1 MQKNR
6 IRPCKQRKN
15 RLELSYHTKSE
26 RGLIQMRAKSLIQ
39 ALTGTS
45 HIVCES
51 IENNEAF
58 RTIKIIARPDRKSQC
73 RCGFCQKKCPLYD
86 KGKGKR
92 EWRCLDIGGAKAY
105 IVSESPRVSC
115 KEHGVVTAHV
125 PWARHGSRFCISF
138 EDTVTWLSMNS
149 PKKTVAEYMRI
160 EWHTVG
166 EIISRTYKELK
177 SNAPDCF
184 ENLVNIGI
192 DETSYKKG
200 HEYMTVVVNHDTNSV
215 VWCAVGYGK
224 EVLKTF
230 FEALSES
237 QRKSIRCVSADGA
250 RWIAD
255 CVTEYCPQAERC
267 IDPFHVVS
275 WATEILDTIRK
286 QAWSEA
292 HHSSKEA
299 LKRKRGRPKKGEEE
313 SVEKKQSKTFKTAK
327 YALLKNPED
336 LTEHQKEQ
344 LQFLTVANPRLY
356 RAYLLK
362 ENLRLALKAGAD
374 SIGELIDKWMSWA
387 QRCRIPEYR
396 ELRKKIKRHLPAILA
411 TAKHHLSNA
420 RIEATNN
427 KIKLIIHK
435 SYGFR
440 NTDNMLAMVMLSC
453 SNVHPMLPGRA

>member
-1 MQKNR
+1 MRTKN
-6 IRPCKQRKN
+6 
-15 RLELSYHTKSE
+15 
-26 RGLIQMRAKSLIQ
+26 LIQ

-51 IENNEAF
+51 IESDDAF
-58 RTIKIIARPDRKSQC
+58 KTIKIIAHPDKKSQC
-73 RCGFCQKKCPLYD
+73 RCGICQKKSPLYD

-105 IVSESPRVSC
+105 IVAESPRVSC
-115 KEHGVVTAHV
+115 KKHGVVTAYV
-125 PWARHGSRFCISF
+125 PWARHRSRFCISF
-138 EDTVTWLSMNS
+138 EDTVTWLSVNS
-149 PKKTVAEYMRI
+149 SKKTIAEFMRV

-177 SNAPDCF
+177 EKTPDCY

-200 HEYMTVVVNHDTNSV
+200 HEYMTVVVNHNTNSV

-237 QRKSIRCVSADGA
+237 QRGAIRCVSADGA

-255 CVTEYCPQAERC
+255 CVAEYCPQAERC

-275 WATEILDTIRK
+275 WATEILDTIRR

-292 HHSSKEA
+292 YRSFKETP
-299 LKRKRGRPKKGEEE
+299 KRKRGRPQKGEEE
-313 SVEKKQSKTFKTAK
+313 PTEKKQAKSLKNAK

-336 LTEHQKEQ
+336 LTEHQQEQ
-344 LQFLTVANPRLY
+344 LTFLSAANPRLY

-362 ENLRLALKAGAD
+362 ENLRLALKAGPN
-374 SIGELIDKWMSWA
+374 SIGELLGKWMAWA
-387 QRCRIPEYR
+387 QRCRIPEFR
-396 ELRKKIKRHLPAILA
+396 ELRNKIKRHLPAILA

-427 KIKLIIHK
+427 KIKLIIRK

-440 NTDNMLAMVMLSC
+440 NTDNMLAMIMLAC
-453 SNVHPMLPGRA
+453 SNVHPVLPGRA